1 MKATLLTKKRISE
14 KESRA
19 EGIVNYDDD
28 NAYPQR
34 VKDIIQG
41 SNIASLCKNLSLRF
55 LVGQGFQNTVFF
67 KQKINRLGLTPDK
80 LFRKVGSDL
89 LDFNGFA
96 IHVNYNANY
105 EKISYNY
112 IPFSWCRIT
121 TDESKEPNK
130 VAVYDD
136 WQRIDKARIDKEAI
150 DYIDYFDD
158 SPAAIDKQ
166 VEAAKGW
173 ENYKGQIYWFSTN
186 GKSYPL
192 SPVDA
197 ALEDMQTDAKIK
209 LFKFRNVSNNFMA
222 SHLLEVNAFEEPED
236 KAAFEQT
243 LSEFQGADD
252 ALKIL
257 LLEKQAGEE
266 TTFNLQ
272 KVDIQAVDSLYQYT
286 EESVRNA
293 IIRAYSIPLPLLL
306 EASGSIGTSK
316 EIEIATIYFNSI
328 MSYYHTIIQEV
339 FAELFRNSAFIDE
352 SGYNILPIK
361 QEIDKTELTNMLSNS
376 QLDSEQK
383 MYLLEMIYGYS
394 KEDALKLA
402 GI

>member
-1 MKATLLTKKRISE
+1 MK
-14 KESRA
+14 
-19 EGIVNYDDD
+19 
-28 NAYPQR
+28 
-34 VKDIIQG
+34 
-41 SNIASLCKNLSLRF
+41 
-55 LVGQGFQNTVFF
+55 
-67 KQKINRLGLTPDK
+67 
-80 LFRKVGSDL
+80 
-89 LDFNGFA
+89 
-96 IHVNYNANY
+96 
-105 EKISYNY
+105 SYGT
-112 IPFSWCRIT
+112 IF
-121 TDESKEPNK
+121 
-130 VAVYDD
+130 
-136 WQRIDKARIDKEAI
+136 
-150 DYIDYFDD
+150 
-158 SPAAIDKQ
+158 
-166 VEAAKGW
+166 
-173 ENYKGQIYWFSTN
+173 FSTN

-316 EIEIATIYFNSI
+316 EIEIATNYFNSI